1 MLNLADVFVFPS
13 LLEGFPLA
21 PQEAMSCGRPV
32 IAFRVASLRE
42 MVEEGV
48 TGFLVEATLGRPSRR
63 RVVRAAGRPRRERF
77 GAAAAERVDRHFRWD
92 GTVRRVEKVYQE
104 VVDEFRRGLG
114 SGARTAPRWRPTR
127 GGPGVPRLRPG
138 VRAGGR
144 RLGDLRPR
152 ALDAVKTNEDR
163 AHAEEGLPT
172 WRRLFFHKRYW
183 VEWCDTRWLPELVD
197 GGTRSFL
204 EIGGGLCYAGALAK
218 ARAPQAW
225 VAATDISPRYLQR
238 HAVAVG
244 AMLESPADAYAA
256 ADAEALPFEDEQFDA
271 VYSQVVLYR
280 LPDPV
285 RALREIRRV
294 LAPGGRYLGI
304 ERASPWLSPFFGIS

>member
-1 MLNLADVFVFPS
+1 MSIAGAARLRCPDCAKAVGP
-13 LLEGFPLA
+13 LEGA
-21 PQEAMSCGRPV
+21 PVCPGCGR
-32 IAFRVASLRE
+32 AFAAVD
-42 MVEEGV
+42 GV
-48 TGFLVEATLGRPSRR
+48 
-63 RVVRAAGRPRRERF
+63 
-77 GAAAAERVDRHFRWD
+77 W
-92 GTVRRVEKVYQE
+92 
-104 VVDEFRRGLG
+104 
-114 SGARTAPRWRPTR
+114 
-127 GGPGVPRLRPG
+127 
-138 VRAGGR
+138 
-144 RLGDLRPR
+144 DLRPR

-163 AHAEEGLPT
+163 AHAEDGLPT

-197 GGTRSFL
+197 GRTRSFL

-225 VAATDISPRYLQR
+225 VAATDISPLYLRR

-280 LPDPV
+280 LPEPV

-304 ERASPWLSPFFGIS
+304 ERASPWLAPFFDRETRTLVARARRQGISERPLRYRDWQAMLSEADFGPECLAPVPGGRIRHAGLRRLGNAARPIYVALRLTR